1 MNIIPNLNEL
11 IRKNI
16 FNYLKKKNISY
27 DYLLNQLYLHFPQE
41 KIDNFFSNKENI
53 DVDILIKISNI
64 LNEHLDYFCIPHADD
79 ENLSIQQ
86 EKLLE
91 LKEVCNQDFD
101 IMSVD
106 AGEKLLELTK
116 YALDRELISISKAS
130 YYLSCSYSEIYN
142 L

>member
-1 MNIIPNLNEL
+1 M
-11 IRKNI
+11 
-16 FNYLKKKNISY
+16 
-27 DYLLNQLYLHFPQE
+27 NQLYLYFPQE
-41 KIDNFFSNKENI
+41 KIDNFFANKENI
-53 DVDILIKISNI
+53 DVNILIKISNI
-64 LNEHLDYFCIPHADD
+64 LNEHLDYFCIPHVDD
-79 ENLSIQQ
+79 ESLSIQQ

-91 LKEVCNQDFD
+91 LMEVCNQDFD

-106 AGEKLLELTK
+106 VNEKLLELTK